1 MSAELNNQAATR
13 EAVIARGQSL
23 YEDVL
28 KAELEG
34 EHFGRFVAID
44 PETGR
49 YFIGDTS
56 AEALGAAHDALPSA
70 RFYLTRVG
78 YETAHHIGGHA
89 LRQRN
94 R

>member
-1 MSAELNNQAATR
+1 MSTELNKQTATR

-23 YEDVL
+23 YDDVL
-28 KAELEG
+28 KADLER
-34 EHFGRFVAID
+34 EHMGRFVAID

-49 YFIGDTS
+49 YFLGDTS
-56 AEALGAAHDALPSA
+56 AEALGAAHDALPSS

-78 YETAHHIGGHA
+78 YKTGHTIGGHA
-89 LRQRN
+89 LRHRN

>member
-1 MSAELNNQAATR
+1 MSAEPNNSTATR

-23 YEDVL
+23 YDDVL
-28 KAELEG
+28 KADLER
-34 EHFGRFVAID
+34 EHIGRYVAID

-49 YFIGDTS
+49 YFLGDTS
-56 AEALGAAHDALPSA
+56 AEALGAAYDALPST

-78 YETAHHIGGHA
+78 YKTAHTIGGHA
-89 LRQRN
+89 LRQRE

>member
-1 MSAELNNQAATR
+1 MSTELNNQTATR
-13 EAVIARGQSL
+13 EAIIARGQSL

-28 KAELEG
+28 KTELER

-44 PETGR
+44 PESGR
-49 YFIGDTS
+49 YFLGDTS
-56 AEALGAAHDALPSA
+56 AEALGAAHDALPSS

-78 YETAHHIGGHA
+78 YKTAHTIGGHA
-89 LRQRN
+89 LRHRN